1 MNTAATDVA
10 QLAFRQ
16 QVTASRGLEEARE
29 GEHGCH
35 DPGLPTSCTARS
47 PRGLGGSEAEILPI
61 QNSEEPHFP
70 SVSCTPDL
78 GSGEVEL
85 PGTETAGQRT
95 ERAEDPGVDS
105 DYLA

>member
-61 QNSEEPHFP
+61 QNSEEPRDMILKNARIP
-70 SVSCTPDL
+70 LWMADK
-78 GSGEVEL
+78 
-85 PGTETAGQRT
+85 R
-95 ERAEDPGVDS
+95 
-105 DYLA
+105 